1 MSEVIT
7 FNTETAVKEG
17 SYVQSIDVFSLVDEN
32 DPILKTRTTDFD
44 FSNPDVDPMEFSSQL
59 VETCRLKGGF
69 GLAAPQVGMS
79 VRVFVMGSGE
89 EYVAMFNPKIV
100 NVATDSVEGE
110 EGCLSYPNLW
120 LKVKRQSKVTAE
132 YFDRNG
138 NKCIIELAGMDARCF
153 LHELDHLNG
162 KTFDKS
168 SSALSLKLARAR
180 QQKKLR
186 KLKR

>member
-44 FSNPDVDPMEFSSQL
+44 FSNPDVDAMEFSSQL

-89 EYVAMFNPKIV
+89 EYVAMFNPKILEQSEQE
-100 NVATDSVEGE
+100 TLRSE
-110 EGCLSYPNLW
+110 EHTSEL
-120 LKVKRQSKVTAE
+120 QS
-132 YFDRNG
+132 
-138 NKCIIELAGMDARCF
+138 
-153 LHELDHLNG
+153 H
-162 KTFDKS
+162 
-168 SSALSLKLARAR
+168 
-180 QQKKLR
+180 
-186 KLKR
+186 